1 MKQLRKWR
9 HWLKTRKAKRDA
21 ALKRYH
27 RNGRGGKDIRRH
39 QRAILKLR
47 SLIRAYRTPHG
58 ITSRGA
64 RFIATFEGFCPTPVD
79 IGDGVTTIGIGH
91 VIHAGGPTSEDRT
104 SGIWITR
111 QKTPGRLTYTEAI
124 RLFQRDLAD
133 TYEAPVLK
141 LFRRGGPLYGK
152 YTPYRLDALVSVAY
166 NLGVGAVQP
175 GSHPGFETLGR
186 AIAAGSIRG
195 IAEALPLYSNPGSIF
210 HEGLLR
216 RRNAE
221 ARLLLTGNYSTA

>member
-1 MKQLRKWR
+1 MKRLRKWR
-9 HWLKTRKAKRDA
+9 HWLKTRKAKRA
-21 ALKRYH
+21 AAVKRYH
-27 RNGRGGKDIRRH
+27 HNGRGGRDIRRH
-39 QRAILKLR
+39 QKAILKLR
-47 SLIRAYRTPHG
+47 SLIRAYTNPHG
-58 ITSRGA
+58 ITSHGA
-64 RFIATFEGFCPTPVD
+64 RFIATFEGFCPKPVD
-79 IGDGVTTIGIGH
+79 IGDGVTTVGIGH
-91 VIHAGGPTSEDRT
+91 VIHAGSPTAEDRN
-104 SGIWITR
+104 GIWIKR
-111 QKTPGRLTYTEAI
+111 QKTRGQLTFPEAI
-124 RLFQRDLAD
+124 RLFQQDLAD

-141 LFRRGGPLYGK
+141 LFRKGGPLYGK
-152 YTPYRLDALVSVAY
+152 YTPARLDALVSVAY
-166 NLGVGAVQP
+166 NLGIGAVQP